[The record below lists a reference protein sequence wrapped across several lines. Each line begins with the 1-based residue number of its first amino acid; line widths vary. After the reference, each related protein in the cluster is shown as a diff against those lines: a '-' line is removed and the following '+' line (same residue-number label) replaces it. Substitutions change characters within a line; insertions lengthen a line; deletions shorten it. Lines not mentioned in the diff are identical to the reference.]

1 MATREIIDIIIQ
13 ERGSARVVQAIES
26 VGGAADRTERRV
38 SLLQRGLRALGAAFT
53 VTEVLRAVDSYTRME
68 NQLKIL
74 GYSQDQV
81 AVGMEKLYGIAQKSR
96 APYEQIVNLYGK
108 MGQAAGE
115 LGKSEAEMMRFTEL
129 AGKALAV
136 QGTSGNA
143 ARGVLIQITQAMGE
157 GIVRAQEWNSMVENA
172 RPLLLAAARGM
183 EEAGGSVSKLRQIML
198 DGRLT
203 SEAFFDAVI
212 KGGGKLDE
220 QFANTVPTVMQG
232 LTMVYNSFQRFLGQS
247 GLVSAISYVLGNAL
261 AFIAENFM
269 VLGNAA
275 IVAGAAYATW
285 WGATRILA
293 TYSALMQMV
302 AGQTALNVALGGTG
316 IWATRAG
323 GAIKLLQ
330 AAVWGL
336 NAAMLANP
344 IGIMLALGVALIG
357 TLYMLRGSMVEFG
370 GVTASV
376 GSIIAEVWSRIVTWA
391 GTVWEALSQLGQQAY
406 AVATE
411 MGTAFGT
418 FFTNMY
424 TNLSTFLSNWGISL
438 DNVKTFVYDAVNTI
452 IGTFA
457 GLIATIGPIIVD
469 GIPAAF
475 RLAMAHAINAVIA
488 GVQIIVE
495 KVAFAIAVIA
505 KLAEGLPGVSDTA
518 GVDTYFSIVNSVGL
532 EGMKQ
537 DTEGLAKE
545 FDNITTSIGGT
556 FEEYQKFDY
565 IGAGVQGVKDLAT
578 GFKELGTNVMTA
590 AAERDKL
597 KLENPIEPV
606 DLGAGTG
613 GGFDQGAGGGGG
625 GAKKTKDELD
635 GLQKALKAI
644 EDSTVGALSKLQDE
658 YTALNMALQAGTISQ
673 AQYMVK
679 MQELRVKAAEM
690 AFASAN
696 VAKAVHDANIAILQL
711 KVDAGTG
718 TFGDA
723 FLLQLDKMT
732 GGLVNFKARAGTI
745 FGEFFTQMTDGFA
758 NSVGRAIVYSEDLGE
773 ALSNVAKEALASL
786 ISGLVKL
793 GIQWLINAA
802 IGKGIGA
809 AATAATAAQATA
821 SASMWAPAAALA
833 SLATSGANAAGANAA
848 IAGTMAMTKTLAAA
862 GAAFKDGG
870 YVRAPGGPRDDK
882 GLAALSNGEFVT
894 NAKATKQYRPLLEAI
909 NAGQSLAGLLP
920 MYRDG
925 GEHTNGGATPGA
937 KIQTQVRN
945 DTQAV
950 KKASVTKEGEQKDQ
964 QVTVPV
970 SVINVLDPALVGN
983 YMKTGDGRRMIVNIL
998 SEEGVI

>member
-13 ERGSARVVQAIES
+13 ERGSVKVVQAIES

-53 VTEVLRAVDSYTRME
+53 ITEAIRAIDSYTRME

-74 GYSQDQV
+74 GYSQEQV
-81 AVGMEKLYGIAQKSR
+81 ADGMEKLYGIAQKSR

-115 LGKSEAEMMRFTEL
+115 LGKSEAEMLRFTEL
-129 AGKALAV
+129 TGKALAV
-136 QGTSGNA
+136 QGTSGNE

-212 KGGGKLDE
+212 KGGGQLDE
-220 QFANTVPTVMQG
+220 QFARTVPTIGQG
-232 LTMVYNSFQRFLGQS
+232 LTLVYNAMQRFLGQS
-247 GLVSAISYVLGNAL
+247 GLVEAISYGLGAAL
-261 AFIAENFM
+261 KFVADNFM

-285 WGATRILA
+285 WGAARILA
-293 TYSALMQMV
+293 TV
-302 AGQTALNVALGGTG
+302 AAINGAVVAQTSLNVALGATG

-323 GAIKLLQ
+323 GAIKLMQ

-336 NAAMLANP
+336 NAAMYANP
-344 IGIMLALGVALIG
+344 IGIVLAAGVALVG
-357 TLYMLRGSMVEFG
+357 TIYMLRDSMVSFG

-376 GSIIAEVWSRIVTWA
+376 GSIVAEVWSRIVTWA

-406 AVATE
+406 AVAADMATS
-411 MGTAFGT
+411 FGT
-418 FFTNMY
+418 FFTNVY
-424 TNLSTFLSNWGISL
+424 NGLSTFLSNWGISL
-438 DNVKTFVYDAVNTI
+438 DNVVSFVYTAVNTI
-452 IGTFA
+452 IGTYA
-457 GLIATIGPIIVD
+457 GMIATIGPIIVD

-590 AAERDKL
+590 
-597 KLENPIEPV
+597 
-606 DLGAGTG
+606 
-613 GGFDQGAGGGGG
+613 
-625 GAKKTKDELD
+625 
-635 GLQKALKAI
+635 
-644 EDSTVGALSKLQDE
+644 
-658 YTALNMALQAGTISQ
+658 
-673 AQYMVK
+673 
-679 MQELRVKAAEM
+679 
-690 AFASAN
+690 
-696 VAKAVHDANIAILQL
+696 
-711 KVDAGTG
+711 
-718 TFGDA
+718 
-723 FLLQLDKMT
+723 
-732 GGLVNFKARAGTI
+732 
-745 FGEFFTQMTDGFA
+745 
-758 NSVGRAIVYSEDLGE
+758 
-773 ALSNVAKEALASL
+773 
-786 ISGLVKL
+786 
-793 GIQWLINAA
+793 
-802 IGKGIGA
+802 
-809 AATAATAAQATA
+809 
-821 SASMWAPAAALA
+821 
-833 SLATSGANAAGANAA
+833 
-848 IAGTMAMTKTLAAA
+848 
-862 GAAFKDGG
+862 
-870 YVRAPGGPRDDK
+870 
-882 GLAALSNGEFVT
+882 
-894 NAKATKQYRPLLEAI
+894 
-909 NAGQSLAGLLP
+909 
-920 MYRDG
+920 
-925 GEHTNGGATPGA
+925 
-937 KIQTQVRN
+937 
-945 DTQAV
+945 
-950 KKASVTKEGEQKDQ
+950 
-964 QVTVPV
+964 
-970 SVINVLDPALVGN
+970 
-983 YMKTGDGRRMIVNIL
+983 RRT
-998 SEEGVI
+998 